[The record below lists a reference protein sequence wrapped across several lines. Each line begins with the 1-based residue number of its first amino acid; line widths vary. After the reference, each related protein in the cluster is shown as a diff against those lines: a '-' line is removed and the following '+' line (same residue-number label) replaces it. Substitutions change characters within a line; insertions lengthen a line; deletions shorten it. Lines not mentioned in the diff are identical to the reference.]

1 MNKISKISSYVLYG
15 LLVISALFTALL
27 MFGGVTPGDLIETP
41 LFTDEILNWTYIL
54 VLLSVAIVIGF
65 EAYKVVTHPS
75 DTKKSL
81 YTAGGM
87 ILLGVVT
94 YLMADG
100 TPMEILGYEG
110 TDNVP
115 SVLKITDMGLFSF
128 YGLTVIAVVAILVS
142 EITRFTR

>member
-65 EAYKVVTHPS
+65 ETYIVTGKQIGRAH
-75 DTKKSL
+75 
-81 YTAGGM
+81 
-87 ILLGVVT
+87 V
-94 YLMADG
+94 
-100 TPMEILGYEG
+100 
-110 TDNVP
+110 
-115 SVLKITDMGLFSF
+115 
-128 YGLTVIAVVAILVS
+128 
-142 EITRFTR
+142 